1 MNKPDDV
8 QSRVRRV
15 VKGLETMKYEEGSR
29 KVGKEASLSEEKTD
43 QDCEN
48 HLKIVEG
55 FLHTKEGRYPLL
67 PYRKNKEQER
77 Y

>member
-1 MNKPDDV
+1 MRKGQGNWG
-8 QSRVRRV
+8 RR
-15 VKGLETMKYEEGSR
+15 T
-29 KVGKEASLSEEKTD
+29 SLSEEKTD
-43 QDCEN
+43 PDCEN